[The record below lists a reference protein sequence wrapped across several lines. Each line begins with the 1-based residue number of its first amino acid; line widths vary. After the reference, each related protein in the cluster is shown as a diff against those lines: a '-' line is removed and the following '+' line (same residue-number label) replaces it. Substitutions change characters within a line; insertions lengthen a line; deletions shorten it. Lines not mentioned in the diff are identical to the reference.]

1 MVTHCKGWGFDSPCV
16 SNHTTQHNMAHFL
29 EHFKSF
35 LARIDRDFDPGNF
48 MDEKRDITSNCIPGS
63 FYLRGIGHL
72 PCRVTKRVDVSHMRT
87 DAGNPYYTIMAVI
100 IDGTLVQSWG
110 CTSPE
115 DEKMCHAWFAEHKSR
130 LYDKMYDTESEYKQ
144 AFKNG

>member
-1 MVTHCKGWGFDSPCV
+1 
-16 SNHTTQHNMAHFL
+16 MANFL
-29 EHFKSF
+29 DNLKSF

-48 MDEKRDITSNCIPGS
+48 MDEKRDITSNSIPGS

-72 PCRVTKRVDVSHMRT
+72 PCRVTKRIDTSHMRA
-87 DAGNPYYTIMAVI
+87 DAGNPYYTIIAVI
-100 IDGTLVQSWG
+100 IDDVLVQSWG

-115 DEKMCHAWFAEHKSR
+115 DEKMCHEWFAEHKSR
-130 LYDKMYDTESEYKQ
+130 LFDKMMDREHDYKK